1 MIHTRARG
9 LAAGALLA
17 AVTLLAACGTTEP
30 AASQTTVSEAPES
43 SSGPLTFTDGRGEE
57 VTLPDGPATRVVV
70 LEWSQAE
77 AVVSLGVEPVGLAD
91 VAGYTSWVGTAAPL
105 TNEPTDVGVRREPS
119 IETIATLEPDLILG
133 SVGSIPDS
141 AMEQMERIAPI
152 ALMTGANGDDP
163 LGLMRSEFT
172 TIATALGQEDNA
184 EKILATYDDTVAANA
199 QKLADAGLEGTPIV
213 LSSPYADGANV
224 TIRMHGPR
232 TTVQAVAND
241 MGLTPAWEDPGDEQW
256 GLSNIDLEG
265 LTNLPDNTRFFYWG
279 NDTSESIDALESAA
293 LWQDLPFVKED
304 HVYRGAVG
312 IWAYGGPVSMTAW
325 SNDITNQLTAP

>member
-184 EKILATYDDTVAANA
+184 EKILATYDDTIAANA
-199 QKLADAGLEGTPIV
+199 QKLADAGLEGTPSSCHHPTQMAQTSPSACMGRAPQFK
-213 LSSPYADGANV
+213 LSPTTWASPQRGKTQVTNSGACP
-224 TIRMHGPR
+224 T
-232 TTVQAVAND
+232 
-241 MGLTPAWEDPGDEQW
+241 LTWK
-256 GLSNIDLEG
+256 
-265 LTNLPDNTRFFYWG
+265 
-279 NDTSESIDALESAA
+279 
-293 LWQDLPFVKED
+293 V
-304 HVYRGAVG
+304 
-312 IWAYGGPVSMTAW
+312 
-325 SNDITNQLTAP
+325 